1 MTEQGPAGQAEE
13 EEENIRSGEA
23 RIRGLGRMQEWH
35 PNTQSWN
42 QESQGTDRTKL
53 GEGYEKQHEKI
64 LQLHWAEWIKEN
76 ESPPINEKV
85 ELQGR

>member
-23 RIRGLGRMQEWH
+23 WMRGLGRIQECY

-42 QESQGTDRTKL
+42 RESQGTDRNKL

-64 LQLHWAEWIKEN
+64 LQLHWSEWIKEN